1 MLLVFKLFYL
11 NFLGVN
17 LMQSQVKSNEKKI
30 TQMADAIRFLSMD
43 AVQAANSGH
52 PGMPMGMADVATIL
66 FKDFINIYPK
76 KPDWPDRDRFVL
88 SAGHGSMLL
97 YALHYL
103 LGYEDMPIEN
113 IKNFR
118 QLNYNTAGHPE
129 FGHAK
134 GIETTT
140 GPLGQGLATA
150 VGMALSEKLL
160 SSRFGSN
167 LVNHYTYVIAGDGCL
182 QEGISHEA
190 IEFSGH
196 LKLSKLVVL
205 WDDNN
210 ISIDGSTNLSNSAN
224 QISRFKAAGWHT
236 QAIDGHNHNEI
247 EKALINAKK
256 SRKPS
261 LIACKT
267 TIGYGAPSLAGTS
280 KTHGAPLGV
289 DEVNATRKALGW
301 ENKPFEIPS
310 EILNEWEKTAARSHE
325 LFKSWTKKF
334 ENSPKRNRFETF
346 ISGTISKSYNKK
358 INSFIKQMKQEMPKL
373 ATRQSSQKTLEI
385 INQVIGNTIG
395 GSADLTGSNLTK
407 TSKMKTVSSRK
418 VYGDYIHYGIREH
431 AMGSIMNGIALHK
444 GFIPY
449 GGTFLVFSDYM
460 RSSIRLSA
468 LMSLKVI
475 YVLTHDSIG
484 LGEDG
489 PTHQP
494 IEHLAILRSTPNLN
508 LIRPADTV
516 ETAEAWDIALKTN
529 GPTVLALSRQGLKAF
544 RCEKSSEN
552 KVSRG
557 GYLVNDISSRRDLTL
572 IATGSE
578 VELAIE
584 ASNLLKQDGIN
595 VAVVSLP
602 CWELFDKQ
610 NDNYKLKVLG
620 NSPRI
625 AIEAACEMGW
635 SKYIGEDGIFIGMS
649 SFGASGPAPD
659 LYKHFGITSEAI
671 VEQARSFFK

>member
-1 MLLVFKLFYL
+1 MSAQVRPVDNSSLL
-11 NFLGVN
+11 
-17 LMQSQVKSNEKKI
+17 
-30 TQMADAIRFLSMD
+30 MANAIRFLAMD
-43 AVQAANSGH
+43 AVQEANSGH
-52 PGMPMGMADVATIL
+52 PGMPMGMADVATVL
-66 FKDFINIYPK
+66 FKNFININPD

-103 LGYEDMPIEN
+103 LGYKDMPIEN

-118 QLNYNTAGHPE
+118 QINFNTAGHPE
-129 FGHAK
+129 FGHAM

-140 GPLGQGLATA
+140 GPLGQGLATS

-160 SSRFGSN
+160 SKKFGAD
-167 LVNHYTYVIAGDGCL
+167 LVNHFTYVIAGDGCL

-196 LKLSKLVVL
+196 LKLSKLIVL
-205 WDDNN
+205 WDDNQ

-236 QAIDGHNHNEI
+236 QSIDGHNYLEI
-247 EKALINAKK
+247 ETAIANAKK
-256 SRKPS
+256 SKKPS

-267 TIGYGAPSLAGTS
+267 KIGFGAPNLAGTS
-280 KTHGAPLGV
+280 KTHGAPLGSEEIV
-289 DEVNATRKALGW
+289 ATRKALGW
-301 ENKPFEIPS
+301 QHKPFEIPK
-310 EILNEWEKTAARSHE
+310 EILSDWKQTTERAKILSDNWEKN
-325 LFKSWTKKF
+325 LQQNPKK
-334 ENSPKRNRFETF
+334 NRFL
-346 ISGTISKSYNKK
+346 SYIDGIIPESYERK
-358 INSFIKQMKQEMPKL
+358 INTFVKQMKKEMPKL
-373 ATRQSSQKTLEI
+373 ATRQASQKTLEV
-385 INQVIGNTIG
+385 INKSITFTLG

-407 TSKMKTVSSRK
+407 TNGMKSISSRNFS
-418 VYGDYIHYGIREH
+418 GNYIHYGIREH
-431 AMGSIMNGIALHK
+431 AMGSIMNGVALHK

-460 RSSIRLSA
+460 RASIRLSA
-468 LMSLKVI
+468 LMSLRVV

-508 LIRPADTV
+508 LIRPADIV

-544 RCEKSSEN
+544 RSEKSSEN
-552 KVSRG
+552 KVSKG
-557 GYLVNDISSRRDLTL
+557 GYVLHENSKKRDLTI

-578 VELAIE
+578 IEIAME
-584 ASNLLKQDGIN
+584 ASSLLSNDGIN
-595 VAVVSLP
+595 AAVVSLP

-610 NDNYKLKVLG
+610 DDNYKSNVLG
-620 NSPRI
+620 ECPRI
-625 AIEAACEMGW
+625 AIEAGTEMGW
-635 SKYIGEDGIFIGMS
+635 TKYIGEKGIFIGMN
-649 SFGASGPAPD
+649 SFGASGPASE
-659 LYKHFGITSEAI
+659 LYKHFGITSDA
-671 VEQARSFFK
+671 VVNAAKKQLS

>member
-1 MLLVFKLFYL
+1 
-11 NFLGVN
+11 
-17 LMQSQVKSNEKKI
+17 MQSQIKSNKKI
-30 TQMADAIRFLSMD
+30 IIQMADAIRFLSMD

-256 SRKPS
+256 SRRPS

-289 DEVNATRKALGW
+289 DEINAARKALGW
-301 ENKPFEIPS
+301 ANKPFEIPS
-310 EILNEWEKTAARSHE
+310 KILNEWEKTTVRSQE
-325 LFKSWTKKF
+325 LFKIWTKKF

-346 ISGTISKSYNKK
+346 ISGTISKSYDKK
-358 INSFIKQMKQEMPKL
+358 INLFIKQMKKEMPKL

-578 VELAIE
+578 VELAME

-635 SKYIGEDGIFIGMS
+635 SKYIGEDGIFIGMN

>member
-1 MLLVFKLFYL
+1 MSAQVRPVDNSSLL
-11 NFLGVN
+11 
-17 LMQSQVKSNEKKI
+17 
-30 TQMADAIRFLSMD
+30 MANAIRFLAMD
-43 AVQAANSGH
+43 AVQEANSGH
-52 PGMPMGMADVATIL
+52 PGMPMGMADVATVL
-66 FKDFINIYPK
+66 FKNFININPD

-103 LGYEDMPIEN
+103 LGYKDMPIEN

-118 QLNYNTAGHPE
+118 QINFNTAGHPE
-129 FGHAK
+129 FGHAM

-140 GPLGQGLATA
+140 GPLGQGLATS

-160 SSRFGSN
+160 SKKFGAD
-167 LVNHYTYVIAGDGCL
+167 LVNHFTYVIAGDGCL

-196 LKLSKLVVL
+196 LKLSKLIVL
-205 WDDNN
+205 WDDNQ

-236 QAIDGHNHNEI
+236 QSIDGHNYLEI
-247 EKALINAKK
+247 ETAIANAKK
-256 SRKPS
+256 SKKPS

-267 TIGYGAPSLAGTS
+267 KIGFGAPNLAGTS
-280 KTHGAPLGV
+280 KTHGAPLGSEEIV
-289 DEVNATRKALGW
+289 ATRKALGW
-301 ENKPFEIPS
+301 QHKPFEIPK
-310 EILNEWEKTAARSHE
+310 EILSDWKQTTERAKNLSDNWEKN
-325 LFKSWTKKF
+325 LQQNPKK
-334 ENSPKRNRFETF
+334 NRFL
-346 ISGTISKSYNKK
+346 SYIDGIIPESYERK
-358 INSFIKQMKQEMPKL
+358 INTFVKQMKKEMPKL
-373 ATRQSSQKTLEI
+373 ATRQASQKTLEV
-385 INQVIGNTIG
+385 INKSIPFTLG

-407 TSKMKTVSSRK
+407 TNGMKSISSRNFS
-418 VYGDYIHYGIREH
+418 GNYIHYGIREH
-431 AMGSIMNGIALHK
+431 AMGSIMNGVALHK

-460 RSSIRLSA
+460 RASIRLSA
-468 LMSLKVI
+468 LMSLRVV

-508 LIRPADTV
+508 LIRPADIV

-544 RCEKSSEN
+544 RSEKSSEN
-552 KVSRG
+552 KVSKG
-557 GYLVNDISSRRDLTL
+557 GYVLHENSKKRDLTI

-578 VELAIE
+578 IEIAME
-584 ASNLLKQDGIN
+584 ASSLLSNDGIN
-595 VAVVSLP
+595 AAVVSLP

-610 NDNYKLKVLG
+610 DDNYKSNVLG
-620 NSPRI
+620 ECPRI
-625 AIEAACEMGW
+625 AIEAGTEMGW
-635 SKYIGEDGIFIGMS
+635 TKYIGEKGIFIGMN
-649 SFGASGPAPD
+649 SFGASGPASE
-659 LYKHFGITSEAI
+659 LYKHFGITSDA
-671 VEQARSFFK
+671 VVNAAKKQLS

>member
-1 MLLVFKLFYL
+1 MSAQVRPVDNSSLL
-11 NFLGVN
+11 
-17 LMQSQVKSNEKKI
+17 
-30 TQMADAIRFLSMD
+30 MANAIRFLAMD
-43 AVQAANSGH
+43 AVQEANSGH
-52 PGMPMGMADVATIL
+52 PGMPMGMADVATVL
-66 FKDFINIYPK
+66 FKNFININPD
-76 KPDWPDRDRFVL
+76 KPDWPNRDRFVL

-103 LGYEDMPIEN
+103 LGYKDMPIEN

-118 QLNYNTAGHPE
+118 QINFNTAGHPE
-129 FGHAK
+129 FGHAM

-140 GPLGQGLATA
+140 GPLGQGLATS

-160 SSRFGSN
+160 SKKFGAD
-167 LVNHYTYVIAGDGCL
+167 LVNHFTYVIAGDGCL

-196 LKLSKLVVL
+196 LKLSKLIVL
-205 WDDNN
+205 WDDNQ

-236 QAIDGHNHNEI
+236 QSIDGHNYLEI
-247 EKALINAKK
+247 ETAIANAKK
-256 SRKPS
+256 SKKPS

-267 TIGYGAPSLAGTS
+267 KIGFGAPNLAGTS
-280 KTHGAPLGV
+280 KTHGAPLGSEEIV
-289 DEVNATRKALGW
+289 ATRKALGW
-301 ENKPFEIPS
+301 QHKPFEIPK
-310 EILNEWEKTAARSHE
+310 EILSDWKQTTERAKILSDNWEKN
-325 LFKSWTKKF
+325 LQQNPKK
-334 ENSPKRNRFETF
+334 NRFL
-346 ISGTISKSYNKK
+346 SYIDGIIPESYERK
-358 INSFIKQMKQEMPKL
+358 INTFVKQMKKEMPKL
-373 ATRQSSQKTLEI
+373 ATRQASQKTLEV
-385 INQVIGNTIG
+385 INKSIPFTLG

-407 TSKMKTVSSRK
+407 TNGMKSISSRNFS
-418 VYGDYIHYGIREH
+418 GNYIHYGIREH
-431 AMGSIMNGIALHK
+431 AMGSIMNGVALHK

-460 RSSIRLSA
+460 RASIRLSA
-468 LMSLKVI
+468 LMSLRVV

-508 LIRPADTV
+508 LIRPADIV

-544 RCEKSSEN
+544 RSEKSSEN
-552 KVSRG
+552 KVSKG
-557 GYLVNDISSRRDLTL
+557 GYVLHENSKKRDLTI

-578 VELAIE
+578 IEIAME
-584 ASNLLKQDGIN
+584 ASSLLSNDGIN
-595 VAVVSLP
+595 AAVVSLP

-610 NDNYKLKVLG
+610 DYNYKSNVLG
-620 NSPRI
+620 ECPRI
-625 AIEAACEMGW
+625 AIEAGTEMGW
-635 SKYIGEDGIFIGMS
+635 NKYIGEKGIFIGMN
-649 SFGASGPAPD
+649 SFGASGPASE
-659 LYKHFGITSEAI
+659 LYKHFGITSDA
-671 VEQARSFFK
+671 VVNAAKKQLS

>member
-1 MLLVFKLFYL
+1 MSAQVSPVNNPYLL
-11 NFLGVN
+11 
-17 LMQSQVKSNEKKI
+17 
-30 TQMADAIRFLSMD
+30 MANAIRFLAMD
-43 AVQAANSGH
+43 AVQEANSGH
-52 PGMPMGMADVATIL
+52 PGMPMGMADVATVL
-66 FKDFINIYPK
+66 FKNFININPD

-103 LGYEDMPIEN
+103 LGYKDMPIEN

-118 QLNYNTAGHPE
+118 QINFNTAGHPE
-129 FGHAK
+129 FGHAM

-140 GPLGQGLATA
+140 GPLGQGLATS

-160 SSRFGSN
+160 SKKFGAD
-167 LVNHYTYVIAGDGCL
+167 LVNHFTYVIAGDGCL

-196 LKLSKLVVL
+196 LKLSKLIVL
-205 WDDNN
+205 WDDNQ

-236 QAIDGHNHNEI
+236 QSIDGHNYLEI
-247 EKALINAKK
+247 ETAIANAKK
-256 SRKPS
+256 SKKPS

-267 TIGYGAPSLAGTS
+267 KIGFGAPNLAGTS
-280 KTHGAPLGV
+280 KTHGAPLGSEEIV
-289 DEVNATRKALGW
+289 ATRKALGW
-301 ENKPFEIPS
+301 QHKPFEIPK
-310 EILNEWEKTAARSHE
+310 EILSDWKQTTERAKILSDNWEKN
-325 LFKSWTKKF
+325 LQQNPKK
-334 ENSPKRNRFETF
+334 NRFL
-346 ISGTISKSYNKK
+346 SYIDGIIPESYERK
-358 INSFIKQMKQEMPKL
+358 INTFVKQMKKEMPKL
-373 ATRQSSQKTLEI
+373 ATRQASQKTLEV
-385 INQVIGNTIG
+385 INKSIPFTLG

-407 TSKMKTVSSRK
+407 TNGMKSISSRNFS
-418 VYGDYIHYGIREH
+418 GNYIHYGIREH
-431 AMGSIMNGIALHK
+431 AMGSIMNGVALHK

-460 RSSIRLSA
+460 RASIRLSA
-468 LMSLKVI
+468 LMSLRVV

-508 LIRPADTV
+508 LIRPADIV

-544 RCEKSSEN
+544 RSEKSSEN
-552 KVSRG
+552 KVSKG
-557 GYLVNDISSRRDLTL
+557 GYVLHENSKKRDLTI

-578 VELAIE
+578 IEIAME
-584 ASNLLKQDGIN
+584 ASSLLSNDGIN
-595 VAVVSLP
+595 AAVVSLP

-610 NDNYKLKVLG
+610 DYNYKSNVLG
-620 NSPRI
+620 ECPRI
-625 AIEAACEMGW
+625 AIEAGTEMGW
-635 SKYIGEDGIFIGMS
+635 NKYIGEKGIFIGMN
-649 SFGASGPAPD
+649 SFGASGPASE
-659 LYKHFGITSEAI
+659 LYKHFGITSDA
-671 VEQARSFFK
+671 VVNAAKKQLS

>member
-256 SRKPS
+256 SRRPS

-289 DEVNATRKALGW
+289 DEIIATRKALAW
-301 ENKPFEIPS
+301 ANKPFEIPS
-310 EILNEWEKTAARSHE
+310 EILNKWEKTTARSHE
-325 LFKSWTKKF
+325 LFKTWTKKF
-334 ENSPKRNRFETF
+334 ENSPKKNRFETF
-346 ISGTISKSYNKK
+346 ISGTISKSYDKK

-584 ASNLLKQDGIN
+584 ASNLLKQDGIK

-610 NDNYKLKVLG
+610 NDDYKLKVLG

>member
-256 SRKPS
+256 SRRPS

-289 DEVNATRKALGW
+289 DEINATRKALGW
-301 ENKPFEIPS
+301 ANKPFEIPS

-346 ISGTISKSYNKK
+346 ISGTISKSYDKK

-385 INQVIGNTIG
+385 INEVIGNTIG

-407 TSKMKTVSSRK
+407 TSKMKTVSSSK

-584 ASNLLKQDGIN
+584 ASNLLKQDGIK

-610 NDNYKLKVLG
+610 NDDYKLKVLG

-625 AIEAACEMGW
+625 AIEAGCEMGW

-671 VEQARSFFK
+671 VEQARSFFQ